1 MELNN
6 VQVNPSTFF
15 ARMQMLDLGS
25 KPINNW
31 VDFSNLF
38 MNITG
43 QPIHFFDADKVS
55 GNVIIR
61 QAKK

>member
-6 VQVNPSTFF
+6 ISVKNSTFF
-15 ARMQMLDLGS
+15 TRMQMMDLGS
-25 KPINNW
+25 KTISNW

-43 QPIHFFDADKVS
+43 QPIHFFDADKIV
-55 GNVIIR
+55 
-61 QAKK
+61 